1 MILYKTPFRIPL
13 AGGGTDIDF
22 YYKKRGGFLIS
33 ATISE
38 YVYTYIAPRPFDTRS
53 LIQTTDTQFV
63 NNNYEIENEIV
74 RETLKYFKIK
84 DKLHIG
90 NFSSLPTGAGLGSSS
105 SVIVGLIKI
114 ISKFKKIRFTN
125 NQIIKLAYTIEREIL
140 GLDGG
145 WQDQIMATLGG
156 FRKISI
162 NKSGKIKSEKINISN
177 KTLNEFQNTLLLV
190 YTKDTRDSSKI
201 VKSQRINTT
210 QTLKKYDL
218 IKNLANSFEFLI
230 KRKKFISIGKLFH
243 EHWQIKRKISS
254 MITSNHLDNIYLK
267 LMKHRS
273 FNGGKIIGAGG
284 GGFFLL
290 YVPHEKQ
297 KKFIQY
303 FNKFVHIPFNFENL
317 GSKIIFNQQ

>member
-33 ATISE
+33 AAISE

-105 SVIVGLIKI
+105 SVIVGLINI

-125 NQIIKLAYTIEREIL
+125 NHIIKLAYTIEREIL
-140 GLDGG
+140 GIDGG

-190 YTKDTRDSSKI
+190 YTKGTRDSSKI
-201 VKSQRINTT
+201 VKSQRVNTT
-210 QTLKKYDL
+210 QTLKQYDL

-254 MITSNHLDNIYLK
+254 MITSNYLDNIYLK
-267 LMKHRS
+267 LMKHWS
-273 FNGGKIIGAGG
+273 FTGGKIIGSLSFKMLTIKQDILFVPMSSIPIFIFCFSLQS
-284 GGFFLL
+284 FF
-290 YVPHEKQ
+290 H
-297 KKFIQY
+297 
-303 FNKFVHIPFNFENL
+303 
-317 GSKIIFNQQ
+317 

>member
-33 ATISE
+33 AAISE

-105 SVIVGLIKI
+105 SVIVGLIKT

-125 NQIIKLAYTIEREIL
+125 NKIIKLAYKIEREIL
-140 GLDGG
+140 GSDGG

-177 KTLNEFQNTLLLV
+177 KTLNEFQNTLLMV
-190 YTKDTRDSSKI
+190 YTKGTRDSSKI
-201 VKSQRINTT
+201 VKSQRIDAT
-210 QTLKKYDL
+210 QILKKYDL
-218 IKNLANSFEFLI
+218 IKNLANSFESLI

-243 EHWQIKRKISS
+243 EHWQIKRKLSS
-254 MITSNHLDNIYLK
+254 MITNNYLDNLYLN
-267 LMKHRS
+267 LMKHRN
-273 FNGGKIIGAGG
+273 FTGGKIIGAGG
-284 GGFFLL
+284 GGFFLMST
-290 YVPHEKQ
+290 KS
-297 KKFIQY
+297 KKESIKY
-303 FNKFVHIPFNFENL
+303 LKKNKFLFANLIFEHS
-317 GSKIIFNQQ
+317 GSTLING

>member
-33 ATISE
+33 AAISE

-53 LIQTTDTQFV
+53 LVQTTDTQFV

-105 SVIVGLIKI
+105 SVIVGLINI

-125 NQIIKLAYTIEREIL
+125 NHIIKLAYTIEREIL
-140 GLDGG
+140 GIDGG

-190 YTKDTRDSSKI
+190 YTKGTRDSSKI
-201 VKSQRINTT
+201 VKSQRVNTT
-210 QTLKKYDL
+210 QTLKQYDL

-254 MITSNHLDNIYLK
+254 MITSNYLDNIYLK
-267 LMKHRS
+267 LMKHWS
-273 FNGGKIIGAGG
+273 FTGGKIIGAGG
-284 GGFFLL
+284 GGFFLMST
-290 YVPHEKQ
+290 KS
-297 KKFIQY
+297 KKESIKY
-303 FNKFVHIPFNFENL
+303 LKKNKFLFANLTFERS
-317 GSKIIFNQQ
+317 GSTLISG

>member
-33 ATISE
+33 AAISE

-53 LIQTTDTQFV
+53 LIQTTDVQFV
-63 NNNYEIENEIV
+63 NNNYEIENKIY

-90 NFSSLPTGAGLGSSS
+90 NFSSFPTGAGLGSSS
-105 SVIVGLIKI
+105 SLIVGLIKI
-114 ISKFKKIRFTN
+114 ISKFKKIRIN
-125 NQIIKLAYTIEREIL
+125 NSQIIKLAYKIEREIL

-162 NKSGKIKSEKINISN
+162 NKSGKIKSKKISISN
-177 KTLNEFQNTLLLV
+177 KTLNKFQNTLLLV
-190 YTKDTRDSSKI
+190 FTKGTRDSSKI
-201 VKSQRINTT
+201 VRSQRIDGTLI
-210 QTLKKYDL
+210 LKKYD
-218 IKNLANSFEFLI
+218 LI

-243 EHWQIKRKISS
+243 EHWQIKKKLSS
-254 MITSNHLDNIYLK
+254 MITSNYLDNIYLK

-273 FNGGKIIGAGG
+273 FTGGKIIGAGG
-284 GGFFLL
+284 GGFFLMST
-290 YVPHEKQ
+290 KS
-297 KKFIQY
+297 KKESIKY
-303 FNKFVHIPFNFENL
+303 LKKNKFLFANLTFVHN
-317 GSKIIFNQQ
+317 GSTLING